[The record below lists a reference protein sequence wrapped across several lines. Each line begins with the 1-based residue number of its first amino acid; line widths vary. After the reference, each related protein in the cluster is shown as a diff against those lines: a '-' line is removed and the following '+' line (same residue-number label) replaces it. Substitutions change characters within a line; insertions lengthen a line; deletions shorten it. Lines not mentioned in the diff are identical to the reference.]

1 MILAIGPARSSWPAP
16 ANATPYAPRH
26 PRRPHLPAALHQALR
41 TADCSVTAGIEAA
54 RRHYYGTPLAE
65 PPPADEPA
73 APASR
78 WLTLPAAPGLRPL
91 RDPHAHD
98 ESDDGEAE

>member
-1 MILAIGPARSSWPAP
+1 MACSSQRHTVRPETPTPPAP
-16 ANATPYAPRH
+16 S
-26 PRRPHLPAALHQALR
+26 AALHQALR
-41 TADCSVTAGIEAA
+41 TADYSVTADIEAA

-91 RDPHAHD
+91 CDPHAHD